1 MISFFYRLEGDF
13 NKMFGMSMDIGID
26 LGTANVLVYVKG
38 KGIVLRE
45 PSVVAVDKDT
55 NRVLA
60 IGEEARR
67 MIGRTPGNIVAIR
80 PLREGVIADY
90 DITESMLRHFIEKVV
105 GRSFVFRPRI
115 MICIPS
121 GCTMVEQRAVQEA
134 AEQAGARHTQLIEEP
149 LAAALGAGLDI
160 VEPCGSMIVDIG
172 GGTTEVAVVSLGGV
186 VESESIKTAGDAFD
200 EAIVRYVRRKH
211 NILIGKRTAE
221 ELKIGIACL
230 VPRAEVGI
238 QEVKGR
244 CLTTGLPKS
253 VKISSVELVEA
264 IAEPAR
270 DILETIHMVLER
282 TPPELVAD
290 LAQNGIIMAGGGSL
304 IYGFDQ
310 LVEKDTGIRT
320 TVVDDALSCAAFGS
334 GKMLM
339 NLNDMQDGMVNLA
352 RKRQM
357 KA

>member
-1 MISFFYRLEGDF
+1 MFSFT
-13 NKMFGMSMDIGID
+13 KDIGMD
-26 LGTANVLVYVKG
+26 LGTASVLIYIKD
-38 KGIVLRE
+38 KGIVLNE
-45 PSVVAVDKDT
+45 PSVVALDKNTGKLLKVGADAQAM
-55 NRVLA
+55 L
-60 IGEEARR
+60 
-67 MIGRTPGNIVAIR
+67 GRTPGNIIAIR
-80 PLREGVIADY
+80 PLREGVISDY
-90 DITESMLRHFIEKVV
+90 EVTERMIKEFLHKVMGFQLFKPRIIICVPSGITE
-105 GRSFVFRPRI
+105 
-115 MICIPS
+115 
-121 GCTMVEQRAVQEA
+121 VEERAVIDA
-134 AEQAGARHTQLIEEP
+134 GIQAGARRVYLIEEP
-149 LAAALGAGLDI
+149 VAAAIGAGIDI
-160 VEPCGSMIVDIG
+160 TQPEGHMIIDIG

-186 VESESIKTAGDAFD
+186 VESESNKPAGDAVS
-200 EAIVRYVRRKH
+200 EAILRYVRRKH

-290 LAQNGIIMAGGGSL
+290 VAQNGIIMAGGGSL

>member
-1 MISFFYRLEGDF
+1 MPR
-13 NKMFGMSMDIGID
+13 
-26 LGTANVLVYVKG
+26 
-38 KGIVLRE
+38 
-45 PSVVAVDKDT
+45 P
-55 NRVLA
+55 
-60 IGEEARR
+60 AR
-67 MIGRTPGNIVAIR
+67 
-80 PLREGVIADY
+80 
-90 DITESMLRHFIEKVV
+90 
-105 GRSFVFRPRI
+105 
-115 MICIPS
+115 
-121 GCTMVEQRAVQEA
+121 
-134 AEQAGARHTQLIEEP
+134 
-149 LAAALGAGLDI
+149 
-160 VEPCGSMIVDIG
+160 
-172 GGTTEVAVVSLGGV
+172 
-186 VESESIKTAGDAFD
+186 
-200 EAIVRYVRRKH
+200 
-211 NILIGKRTAE
+211 
-221 ELKIGIACL
+221 
-230 VPRAEVGI
+230 EVGI

-290 LAQNGIIMAGGGSL
+290 VAQNGIIMAGGGSL

-357 KA
+357 KHKHKGRTSPAFFCHVLSHFERGAAPPLRLQGL

>member
-1 MISFFYRLEGDF
+1 
-13 NKMFGMSMDIGID
+13 MSMTKDIGID
-26 LGTANVLVYVKG
+26 LGTASVLVYVKG
-38 KGIVLRE
+38 KGIVLNE
-45 PSVVAVDKDT
+45 PSVVAMDKT
-55 NRVLA
+55 TGKLLKVGA
-60 IGEEARR
+60 EAQA
-67 MIGRTPGNIVAIR
+67 MLGRTPGNIIAIR
-80 PLREGVIADY
+80 PLREGVISDY
-90 DITESMLRHFIEKVV
+90 DMTERMLREFIHKVAGVSFFKPRVIICVPSGITE
-105 GRSFVFRPRI
+105 
-115 MICIPS
+115 
-121 GCTMVEQRAVQEA
+121 VEERAVIDA
-134 AEQAGARHTQLIEEP
+134 GIQAGARKVYLIEEP
-149 LAAALGAGLDI
+149 VAAAIGAGIDI
-160 VEPCGSMIVDIG
+160 TQPDGHMVVDIG
-172 GGTTEVAVVSLGGV
+172 GGTADIAVISLSGV
-186 VESESIKTAGDAFD
+186 VESVSIKVAGDQFNESIVK
-200 EAIVRYVRRKH
+200 YMRRKH